1 MYEELKIFWVQNF
14 THIRV
19 YEKGE
24 KATFRYRFFVFSTK
38 VYILKCIFLYYSYH
52 MSQTELH
59 EKSAGGIVYR
69 KKWSYIEIL
78 MLAWKNARDDLEY
91 VLPKG
96 HIENDETAMETALR
110 EISEE
115 TGLAES
121 DLKVIKFMNTV
132 NYSFTAT
139 YLEWSPIIHKEV
151 SLFLVKYTGK
161 TEPRPRKEERFVGY
175 KWFTP
180 ESLKETWIKPDVTWF
195 IEKNIHFM

>member
-1 MYEELKIFWVQNF
+1 MWKGRKSNFWLQFFCIFNKYDY
-14 THIRV
+14 TLI
-19 YEKGE
+19 
-24 KATFRYRFFVFSTK
+24 
-38 VYILKCIFLYYSYH
+38 YILYPSPMIA
-52 MSQTELH
+52 QTELH

-69 KKWSYIEIL
+69 KKWTYIEIL

-91 VLPKG
+91 VLPKW
-96 HIENDETAMETALR
+96 HIENDESPMETALR

-115 TGLAES
+115 TGLAEW
-121 DLKVIKFMNTV
+121 DLRVIKFMNTI
-132 NYSFTAT
+132 NYSFTAN

-161 TEPRPRKEERFVGY
+161 TEPRPRKEERFIWY

-180 ESLKETWIKPDVTWF
+180 ESLKDTWMKPDVTWF